1 MAKQSKKGRERRRE
15 ARERR
20 EKKRRRQNQLVTFG
34 IVAAVLVLVGGLV
47 YAAAGP
53 KTARNVTSPDD
64 VLRISPAKAKELVEA
79 GQGVLVDTRSVGEY
93 QTLHAAGAISLPE
106 GQAASRAGELPEDQ
120 DIIFYCT

>member
-53 KTARNVTSPDD
+53 KTARNVRSPDD
-64 VLRISPAKAKELVEA
+64 VSRISPAKAKALVDAGEA
-79 GQGVLVDTRSVGEY
+79 VLYDTRSVGQY
-93 QTLHAAGAISLPE
+93 QALRAAGAISFPE
-106 GQAASRAGELPEDQ
+106 DQAATRAGELPDDQ
-120 DIIFYCT
+120 DIIFY